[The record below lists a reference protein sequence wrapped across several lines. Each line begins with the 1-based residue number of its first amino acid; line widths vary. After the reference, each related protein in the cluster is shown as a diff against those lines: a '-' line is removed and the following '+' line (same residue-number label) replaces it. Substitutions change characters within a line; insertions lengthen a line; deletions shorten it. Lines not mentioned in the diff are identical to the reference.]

1 MTDMLRTLGPSGL
14 LRLATAIALG
24 LSLLTGCAAAA
35 RDHALATAAVDADE
49 GWSRCYPDHST
60 ALMVVCLQ
68 P

>member
-1 MTDMLRTLGPSGL
+1 MTDMLLTLGPSGL

-24 LSLLTGCAAAA
+24 LSLPTGCASAG
-35 RDHALATAAVDADE
+35 RDHPLTAAVDGDE

-60 ALMVVCLQ
+60 ALTVVCLQ

>member
-14 LRLATAIALG
+14 LRLATAITHG
-24 LSLLTGCAAAA
+24 LSLLAGCAAAVG
-35 RDHALATAAVDADE
+35 DQPLAAAIVSDE

-60 ALMVVCLQ
+60 ALTVVCLQ

>member
-24 LSLLTGCAAAA
+24 LSLLTGCASAGRDHPLAAA
-35 RDHALATAAVDADE
+35 TVDADE
-49 GWSRCYPDHST
+49 SRSRCYPDHST
-60 ALMVVCLQ
+60 ALAVVCLQ